1 MAKTASV
8 DNLRESAAAGGNWFS
23 RARKFLIEVRGELSR
38 VTWPTRREVW
48 ATTVVVIAVTA
59 VLQILVQLVMFMHMN
74 TKADEGWNVMSF
86 VFTLTILVLVV
97 GGSLWI
103 MQHLHLNMMI
113 G

>member
-1 MAKTASV
+1 MSYSSSNSTTSHGSVKSYVTGLLLSLVLTVIPFAVVMSGALSTA
-8 DNLRESAAAGGNWFS
+8 A
-23 RARKFLIEVRGELSR
+23 
-38 VTWPTRREVW
+38 
-48 ATTVVVIAVTA
+48 TVVVIAATA

-74 TKADEGWNVMSF
+74 AKADEGWNLMSF
-86 VFTLTILVLVV
+86 VFTLTILVLVI

>member
-1 MAKTASV
+1 VTGLVLSLILTIIPFGVVMSGTLSV
-8 DNLRESAAAGGNWFS
+8 L
-23 RARKFLIEVRGELSR
+23 
-38 VTWPTRREVW
+38 
-48 ATTVVVIAVTA
+48 TTIIVVAVTA

>member
-1 MAKTASV
+1 MSHSSSSPTNAHGSV
-8 DNLRESAAAGGNWFS
+8 KSYVTGLVLS
-23 RARKFLIEVRGELSR
+23 LILTIIPFAVVMSGALS
-38 VTWPTRREVW
+38 VL
-48 ATTVVVIAVTA
+48 ATVIVIAVTA
-59 VLQILVQLVMFMHMN
+59 VLQILVQLVMFMHMS

>member
-1 MAKTASV
+1 MSHSSSSSPNAHGSV
-8 DNLRESAAAGGNWFS
+8 KSYVTGLVLS
-23 RARKFLIEVRGELSR
+23 LILTIIPFGVVMSGTLS
-38 VTWPTRREVW
+38 VL
-48 ATTVVVIAVTA
+48 TTVIVVAVTA

>member
-1 MAKTASV
+1 MSHSSSSTSSHGSV
-8 DNLRESAAAGGNWFS
+8 KSYVTGL
-23 RARKFLIEVRGELSR
+23 LLSL
-38 VTWPTRREVW
+38 VLTVIPFAVVMSGALST
-48 ATTVVVIAVTA
+48 ATTVVVIAITA

-103 MQHLHLNMMI
+103 MQHLHLNLMI